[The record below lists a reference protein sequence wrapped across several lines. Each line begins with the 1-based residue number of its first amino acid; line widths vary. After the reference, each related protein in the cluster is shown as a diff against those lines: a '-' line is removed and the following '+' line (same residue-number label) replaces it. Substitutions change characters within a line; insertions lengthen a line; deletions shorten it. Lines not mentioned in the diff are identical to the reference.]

1 MYKAPQVEIARCYG
15 NFAKAELDDVELRA
29 VVNPDAREH
38 LTLDLACGTHP
49 ELSPAARGMLRK
61 RLPSPKRNTY
71 PPLVT
76 VSRAGHT
83 GSPEQLL
90 LNCIFSQFAAR
101 HVRLA
106 GECAI
111 PQRPVLLFTEA
122 CQDERVFVQTGA
134 AANLIQDTQDCTFV
148 ELTPEVFI
156 PQTTSQNG

>member
-1 MYKAPQVEIARCYG
+1 
-15 NFAKAELDDVELRA
+15 
-29 VVNPDAREH
+29 
-38 LTLDLACGTHP
+38 
-49 ELSPAARGMLRK
+49 MLRR
-61 RLPSPKRNTY
+61 RLPSAKRNTF
-71 PPLVT
+71 PPLTT

-122 CQDERVFVQTGA
+122 CQGERVFVQTGA
-134 AANLIQDTQDCTFV
+134 TANLIQDTQDCTFV